1 MPTATLLDARDDT
14 EALDEDHED
23 HEGNECLLCGG
34 PLVSLGI
41 LGCQHH
47 LRCRNCGMMFSR
59 PLPNCGD

>member
-1 MPTATLLDARDDT
+1 
-14 EALDEDHED
+14 
-23 HEGNECLLCGG
+23 
-34 PLVSLGI
+34 LGI